1 MKNVEEYIDEIL
13 ENILNDEKNSEIEIS
28 NSYFKFQTDINNKM
42 RAILIDWLI
51 DVHLKYKLVPQTMY
65 IAVNLIDR
73 YLENND
79 VDNYL
84 VIDRNTDLLNE
95 KVKSMRKRK

>member
-1 MKNVEEYIDEIL
+1 M
-13 ENILNDEKNSEIEIS
+13 S
-28 NSYFKFQTDINNKM
+28 NQSDINYRM

-73 YLENND
+73 YLDKNSTNRAKLQ
-79 VDNYL
+79 L
-84 VIDRNTDLLNE
+84 VGITAIFISYKYEEIYPQELKDFVYIIDRAYQI
-95 KVKSMRKRK
+95 